1 MILDLFVV
9 DVVVVFACVIFFVE
23 KMDFKLIQ
31 CGNSGNQIFFSSPG
45 FVVVVVVVVVAVFS
59 GFSQL
64 TSLTY
69 VAIEI
74 SA

>member
-1 MILDLFVV
+1 MILGLFVV

-31 CGNSGNQIFFSSPG
+31 CGNSEISFFSSLG
-45 FVVVVVVVVVAVFS
+45 FVVVVAVFS
-59 GFSQL
+59 GFPQL

-69 VAIEI
+69 VAIEV